1 MRLLQGISLR
11 VPEFSKHAQ
20 GLRETS
26 RRSSARRWHAYTGS
40 RECCPE
46 SMSSTRYCCSRMFTA
61 SCIANHKSFLLCPS
75 EDDVMSSLISDLL
88 PPNELLPGGCP
99 QRLGK
104 QAPNLP
110 H

>member
-1 MRLLQGISLR
+1 MQLLQGISLR
-11 VPEFSKHAQ
+11 VPEFSKDDR

-61 SCIANHKSFLLCPS
+61 SCIANHKYFVLCPS
-75 EDDVMSSLISDLL
+75 KDDIVLSSHRKLLL
-88 PPNELLPGGCP
+88 PPNDLLRGGCP
-99 QRLGK
+99 Q
-104 QAPNLP
+104 
-110 H
+110 